1 VLRTYLH
8 AGQGEVELRKTYIV
22 LIAAALLTTACGG
35 SKKAAAPSTGAAG
48 APSSTAGATTAGAT
62 AGASSAT
69 VQSGQYL
76 TAADALDTAYARW
89 RSAIAGKDR
98 VAQLTGPASSYALAL
113 TSFDNA
119 ILRVTANATG
129 KTATDIQTLVA
140 ADGVVIADLD
150 SIRTQTQSTL
160 SAWSAKLS
168 ADGAPARVAGD
179 TVRTDFG
186 LPLPAS

>member
-1 VLRTYLH
+1 MY
-8 AGQGEVELRKTYIV
+8 GV
-22 LIAAALLTTACGG
+22 LIAVVLLATGCGG

-48 APSSTAGATTAGAT
+48 TPSSTAAGAGAAGASAAGAT
-62 AGASSAT
+62 AAGATAAGATSAT

-76 TAADALDTAYARW
+76 TAATSLDTAYARW
-89 RSAIAGKDR
+89 RSSIVGKNR
-98 VAQLTGPASSYALAL
+98 VAQLTGPAASYALAL
-113 TSFDNA
+113 TAFDNA
-119 ILRVTANATG
+119 ISRVNATG

-140 ADGVVIADLD
+140 ADAVVIADLN
-150 SIRTQTQSTL
+150 SITKQTESTL
-160 SAWSAKLS
+160 STWSAKLS